1 MFSPKPFL
9 KPSTCL
15 CQMGILCEPGVCSVP
30 GSAPQTPH
38 DFAGYQ
44 PTSYTRSHENQEIRK
59 SVIMQVKHRDT
70 SQHPNH
76 LPANILHNACVIEV
90 CNSLALSTED
100 GAHEQA
106 SGSPVTLLA
115 LNCRH
120 RTSQPNER
128 PGHRV
133 LFSEVLSS
141 QLSCFIRRQSRQTR
155 HHLQGGK
162 AVALRVPGRG
172 AAEGQVV

>member
-90 CNSLALSTED
+90 VKVAKLVIIFKAGKQWHCGSLAEELLKVKWFRDNYFSTR
-100 GAHEQA
+100 
-106 SGSPVTLLA
+106 ST
-115 LNCRH
+115 
-120 RTSQPNER
+120 
-128 PGHRV
+128 RV
-133 LFSEVLSS
+133 EV
-141 QLSCFIRRQSRQTR
+141 
-155 HHLQGGK
+155 
-162 AVALRVPGRG
+162 VAKQRL
-172 AAEGQVV
+172 